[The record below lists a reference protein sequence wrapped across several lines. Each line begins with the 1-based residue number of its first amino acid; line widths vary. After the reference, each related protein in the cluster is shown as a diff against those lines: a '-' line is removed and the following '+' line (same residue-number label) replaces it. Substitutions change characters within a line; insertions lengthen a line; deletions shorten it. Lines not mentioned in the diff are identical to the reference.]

1 MMRMK
6 ERTEDRG
13 REGREAER
21 TVKEWHLP
29 TAIHRFSVHATTAAM
44 PHLPT
49 PPSPSQ
55 ATRVFFKKKK
65 TLSSSLNDEV
75 TDQLDCSVSVNQMIG
90 SSGGLQQVSE
100 RGLILC
106 G

>member
-6 ERTEDRG
+6 ERRT
-13 REGREAER
+13 EAER
-21 TVKEWHLP
+21 DERQRGQSRSGTYPQPSIVSP
-29 TAIHRFSVHATTAAM
+29 S
-44 PHLPT
+44 T
-49 PPSPSQ
+49 PPLPPTSPCLTYKPHRPPQ
-55 ATRVFFKKKK
+55 VFLKKK
-65 TLSSSLNDEV
+65 TLSPALDDEV
-75 TDQLDCSVSVNQMIG
+75 TDGLDCSVSVNRMIG

>member
-6 ERTEDRG
+6 ERT
-13 REGREAER
+13 EAER

-29 TAIHRFSVHATTAAM
+29 AAIHRFSVHATTAANVAM
-44 PHLPT
+44 PHLRT

-55 ATRVFFKKKK
+55 ATAGLFFKKNSS
-65 TLSSSLNDEV
+65 TLDNEV
-75 TDQLDCSVSVNQMIG
+75 TDRLDCSVSVNRMIG
-90 SSGGLQQVSE
+90 SSGGLQQVSK